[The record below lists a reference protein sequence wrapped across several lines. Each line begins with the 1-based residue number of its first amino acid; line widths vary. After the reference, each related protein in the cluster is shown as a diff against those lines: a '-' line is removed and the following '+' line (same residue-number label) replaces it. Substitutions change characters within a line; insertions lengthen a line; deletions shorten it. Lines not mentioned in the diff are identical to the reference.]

1 MLSTIFGGT
10 IPRSTAGGSCFAAGS
25 AAGMG
30 DRGGALRRAPPPRAR
45 QQLLAR
51 RVGARAAAAD
61 GLSHSDC
68 HKCSGAVAGVY
79 GGRHSLWSC
88 LSCASR
94 RLTEAYRT
102 SLGLAPDTHHIC
114 RRPRLEMPARGPAD
128 PDRRSRQARRG
139 GCASRAPPSGDPP
152 MTSPKLG
159 VLTPQNSQIIFAAR
173 ATTAFARF
181 QLTRREIFAGT
192 ACLAA
197 SSLLPAPAFAQN
209 PTSNDRSKGVPD
221 MSSGLHQ
228 DQRRRP
234 DLLQG
239 LGSEGRPAHRLPSR
253 LAASARRLG
262 QPDAVLPEQRLP
274 RRRA

>member
-173 ATTAFARF
+173 AATAFAGF
-181 QLTRREIFAGT
+181 QLTRRADLRWRRR
-192 ACLAA
+192 AWQPRRDA
-197 SSLLPAPAFAQN
+197 SRRRQSLKAQ
-209 PTSNDRSKGVPD
+209 TSNDQ
-221 MSSGLHQ
+221 L
-228 DQRRRP
+228 
-234 DLLQG
+234 
-239 LGSEGRPAHRLPSR
+239 EGRTRH
-253 LAASARRLG
+253 
-262 QPDAVLPEQRLP
+262 EQRLHQHQG
-274 RRRA
+274 RC